1 MYILSS
7 PTVTVRIA
15 KDLQLPKVSSVY
27 PLSVAVIQPY
37 DHKQL
42 KEEIVSFDFLFKK
55 IKPIL
60 LETLW
65 WSS

>member
-42 KEEIVSFDFLFKK
+42 KEEIILF
-55 IKPIL
+55 
-60 LETLW
+60 
-65 WSS
+65 